1 MPGRDAEATRQRLIT
16 AARAEFAEH
25 GIAGARWDR
34 IAAAA
39 NANKAQIYHYFGSKD
54 RLFDAVWEAV
64 VQQIIEATPIDVED
78 LASFGT
84 RISDAFAEHP
94 DTIRLITWQR
104 LERGDDP
111 PNAYAVED
119 IQRRIEVIAKA
130 QADGVLPRRFEAPV
144 LFALILHIAGLWGTS
159 SPDVLSVVN
168 LTDADQRRA
177 IVRSAIAALLT
188 E

>member
-1 MPGRDAEATRQRLIT
+1 MPERGAEATRQRLIT

-39 NANKAQIYHYFGSKD
+39 NANKAQIYHYFGNKD
-54 RLFDAVWEAV
+54 RLFDAVWESV
-64 VQQIIEATPIDVED
+64 VRQIIEATPIDVED
-78 LASFGT
+78 LAAFGA
-84 RISDAFAEHP
+84 RISDTFAEHP
-94 DTIRLITWQR
+94 DMIRLITWQR

-119 IQRRIEVIAKA
+119 IQRRIDAVAKA
-130 QADGVLPRRFEAPV
+130 QADGLISRRFEAPV
-144 LFALILHIAGLWGTS
+144 LFALIIHTAALWGIS
-159 SPDVLSVVN
+159 SPDVLSAVN
-168 LTDADQRRA
+168 LTDANQRRD
-177 IVRSAIAALLT
+177 IVRSAVAALLT

>member
-64 VQQIIEATPIDVED
+64 VQQIIEADADRRRRSGELRDTDQRCLRRTP
-78 LASFGT
+78 
-84 RISDAFAEHP
+84 RH
-94 DTIRLITWQR
+94 
-104 LERGDDP
+104 
-111 PNAYAVED
+111 
-119 IQRRIEVIAKA
+119 
-130 QADGVLPRRFEAPV
+130 
-144 LFALILHIAGLWGTS
+144 H
-159 SPDVLSVVN
+159 SPDHL
-168 LTDADQRRA
+168 AEA
-177 IVRSAIAALLT
+177 
-188 E
+188 

>member
-1 MPGRDAEATRQRLIT
+1 M
-16 AARAEFAEH
+16 
-25 GIAGARWDR
+25 
-34 IAAAA
+34 
-39 NANKAQIYHYFGSKD
+39 S
-54 RLFDAVWEAV
+54 
-64 VQQIIEATPIDVED
+64 
-78 LASFGT
+78 S
-84 RISDAFAEHP
+84 
-94 DTIRLITWQR
+94 
-104 LERGDDP
+104 GDDP